1 MNNPTIIVT
10 SPNQKVVKIQKT
22 ESDKEHTYGI
32 FNCGATCLAA
42 STLSD
47 RAFKLYAFLNM
58 NQDGFTFALS
68 PAQIAAKIG
77 MKEKKYR
84 EAVKELTDAG
94 YLVQQKAGSNWYCF
108 YELPG
113 ADITISDSEVTMPK
127 TNDDVPSVDGHLTQ
141 NDGASVQIGYMTQ
154 PIREDN
160 LYQTD
165 GEILHNTTSHN
176 TVDNT
181 QNNSSLY
188 YTGYITPCP
197 VGQNNIGYDVYDEE
211 NLPF

>member
-22 ESDKEHTYGI
+22 DSDKEHTYGI
-32 FNCGATCLAA
+32 FNCRATCMAA
-42 STLSD
+42 SKLSD
-47 RAFKLYAFLNM
+47 RAFKLYVFLNM

-94 YLVQQKAGSNWYCF
+94 YLVQQNAGSNWYCF
-108 YELPG
+108 YELPD
-113 ADITISDSEVTMPK
+113 AHVVDTDSGVVVPEL
-127 TNDDVPSVDGHLTQ
+127 NFDVPNVDGHLSQ
-141 NDGASVQIGYMTQ
+141 NDGASVQIGCMTH

-160 LYQTD
+160 LHQTD
-165 GEILHNTTSHN
+165 GEIIHNITSHN
-176 TVDNT
+176 TVNNT
-181 QNNSSLY
+181 SLY
-188 YTGYITPCP
+188 NNGYITPCP
-197 VGQNNIGYDVYDEE
+197 VGQDNIDFDDDEE